1 MSPFPDSGRVM
12 AARDIESV
20 VRRITANRFGIRA
33 ADEIGTLPAPVSDTV
48 VPSWSRQ
55 LFSAARDQTS
65 GIGRDHC
72 ILELG
77 VISEHY
83 GYCRTRV
90 Y

>member
-33 ADEIGTLPAPVSDTV
+33 ADEIGTLPTPVSDTV
-48 VPSWSRQ
+48 VPSWSHQ
-55 LFSAARDQTS
+55 LFTVTRDQTS